1 MLEGAAADHCGDQCS
16 FFIQTNL
23 TSTLKLIHVNVQ
35 SGITRL
41 SDDWLPFIKHWG
53 GKKKKKILTVV
64 GKYICIHLTLV

>member
-53 GKKKKKILTVV
+53 GKKRKK
-64 GKYICIHLTLV
+64 Y